1 MPWPNFTIRT
11 IILIDTF
18 INFFIPSVVSL
29 PKQVCKKQF
38 RQSSTL
44 NNHIKIHVSDKPF
57 LQELQEAHSRF
68 KTEPQQD
75 ATMWSLIVIKSK

>member
-1 MPWPNFTIRT
+1 MFVYAIITLISIVNFS
-11 IILIDTF
+11 LK
-18 INFFIPSVVSL
+18 NFP
-29 PKQVCKKQF
+29 PKQQVCKKQF

-68 KTEPQQD
+68 KQEPTQD
-75 ATMWSLIVIKSK
+75 ATM